1 MCEVQINVQIK
12 VQSVTLEKNKRNSL
26 RTKGTAKEQ
35 HRKSRLLL
43 TAVDCSYSIYISSM
57 KLLSK
62 LAPVKC
68 FVTST
73 LMMQSA
79 QILQPEPLTPYMGA
93 EFQPLQSIVCVGIL
107 IFFGLVQLKIRA
119 ADSLSDEIRVLEANK
134 KKASISL
141 LSGLGTPTDLEEID
155 LTNSLFPQFT
165 YCLLVF
171 RVIGKF
177 LPLDLLAMI
186 ASFKRKGDWN
196 CQFHSLIFPLAF
208 HRVAQYAHQVPTL
221 VVFWGDA

>member
-1 MCEVQINVQIK
+1 
-12 VQSVTLEKNKRNSL
+12 
-26 RTKGTAKEQ
+26 
-35 HRKSRLLL
+35 
-43 TAVDCSYSIYISSM
+43 M

-155 LTNSLFPQFT
+155 RKISLLRTERESARTF
-165 YCLLVF
+165 VKINDDIIF
-171 RVIGKF
+171 RFRLPGDSTGGDIPDANILKPTQLQGITITQTANTVIGVAVVV
-177 LPLDLLAMI
+177 LLLFVLNLLSVDPMM
-186 ASFKRKGDWN
+186 STVTSGSTPF
-196 CQFHSLIFPLAF
+196 
-208 HRVAQYAHQVPTL
+208 
-221 VVFWGDA
+221 